1 MADINLKHLLA
12 MATISNTTN
21 TTYNDALTAFQ
32 NAYAG
37 ESFNPDKD
45 QRLIFAQWNGKGTS
59 FYANGVLYDIYGNR
73 LKSAA
78 STLNGATA
86 TESATGTYTYTT
98 TYTLEDNSTS
108 TSSFQIA
115 LGNGIKGAV
124 AGNVLTMSV
133 TRTGVSSANW
143 SSLTD
148 ISESFQTVIT
158 NNALA
163 DGENLTETTN
173 KLDAKILGLALEVV
187 ANEAACAAA
196 LQSLRT
202 IIGLEENFSIPT
214 SSTYVA
220 GQTNIV
226 TAIDALESRLRS
238 VETLPTFDVVVLG
251 DAELPTASADTYHK
265 IYLKTA
271 TGSATQNVYKE
282 YITVR
287 SGVEGAYTYSW
298 ELIGDT
304 AIDLTG
310 YLKTVTVNGK
320 AYSNAS
326 GSSID
331 LGTVVNEI
339 ESGNSEQL
347 TATSN
352 VTEGVNKVTIT
363 PVTATVTQATD
374 TLSSDSETALLKGDA
389 IAKIKAYVDD
399 QVKIIWEAISL

>member
-21 TTYNDALTAFQ
+21 TTYNDALTAFK

-148 ISESFQTVIT
+148 ISEAFQTVIT

-187 ANEAACAAA
+187 ANEATCAAA
-196 LQSLRT
+196 FQSLRT

-238 VETLPTFDVVVLG
+238 VESLPTFDVVVLG
-251 DAELPTASADTYHK
+251 DAELPTASADTYYK

-287 SGVEGAYTYSW
+287 SGNEGAYTYSW

-339 ESGNSEQL
+339 ESGNSNQL

>member
-37 ESFNPDKD
+37 ESFGTDKD

-115 LGNGIKGAV
+115 LGDGIKGAV

-148 ISESFQTVIT
+148 ISESFQTVIA

-163 DGENLTETTN
+163 DGENITTTTN

-187 ANEAACAAA
+187 ANEAATAAA
-196 LQSLRT
+196 FQSLRT
-202 IIGLEENFSIPT
+202 TIGLEENFSVPA

-226 TAIDALESRLRS
+226 TAIEGLNSRLS
-238 VETLPTFDVVVLG
+238 AVETLPTFDVVVLG

-287 SGVEGAYTYSW
+287 SGVQGAYTYSW

-331 LGTVVNEI
+331 LGEIVNKV

-352 VTEGVNKVTIT
+352 TADGVNTVTIT

-374 TLSSDSETALLKGDA
+374 TLSSDSDVALLKGDA

>member
-37 ESFNPDKD
+37 ESFSPDKD

-78 STLNGATA
+78 TALNGAAA

-115 LGNGIKGAV
+115 LGDGIKGAV

-163 DGENLTETTN
+163 DGENITTTTN

-187 ANEAACAAA
+187 TNEATVATA

-238 VETLPTFDVVVLG
+238 VESLPTFDVVVLG

-265 IYLKTA
+265 LYLKTA
-271 TGSATQNVYKE
+271 TGTGAQNVYKE

-331 LGTVVNEI
+331 LGEIVNKV
-339 ESGNSEQL
+339 ESGNSNQL

-352 VTEGVNKVTIT
+352 VADGVNTVTIT

-374 TLSSDSETALLKGDA
+374 TLSSDSDVALLKGDA

>member
-21 TTYNDALTAFQ
+21 TTYNDALTAFK

-202 IIGLEENFSIPT
+202 IIGLEENFRIPT

-238 VETLPTFDVVVLG
+238 VESLPTFDVVVLG
-251 DAELPTASADTYHK
+251 DAELPTASADTYYK

>member
-59 FYANGVLYDIYGNR
+59 FYANGVLFDIYGNR

-78 STLNGATA
+78 STLNGAAA

-115 LGNGIKGAV
+115 LGDGIKGAV

-148 ISESFQTVIT
+148 ISESFQTVIA

-163 DGENLTETTN
+163 DGENITTTTN

-187 ANEAACAAA
+187 ANEAATAAA
-196 LQSLRT
+196 FQSLRT
-202 IIGLEENFSIPT
+202 TIGLEENFSVPASNAYT
-214 SSTYVA
+214 H
-220 GQTNIV
+220 GKGNIIAAV
-226 TAIDALESRLRS
+226 EDLNSRLNA

-331 LGTVVNEI
+331 LGEIVNKV
-339 ESGNSEQL
+339 ESGNSNQL

-352 VTEGVNKVTIT
+352 VADGVNTVTIT

-374 TLSSDSETALLKGDA
+374 TLSSDSDVALLKGDA

>member
-21 TTYNDALTAFQ
+21 TTYNDALTTFK

-59 FYANGVLYDIYGNR
+59 FYANGVLYDIYGSR

-143 SSLTD
+143 SSLTG

-265 IYLKTA
+265 IYLKTS

-287 SGVEGAYTYSW
+287 SGNEGAYTYSW

-331 LGTVVNEI
+331 LGEIVNKV
-339 ESGNSEQL
+339 ESGNSNQL

-352 VTEGVNKVTIT
+352 VADGVNTVTIT
-363 PVTATVTQATD
+363 PVTATVTQAAD
-374 TLSSDSETALLKGDA
+374 TLSSDSDVALLKGDA

>member
-21 TTYNDALTAFQ
+21 TTYNDALTAFK

-59 FYANGVLYDIYGNR
+59 FYANGVLYDIYGSR

-143 SSLTD
+143 SSLTG

-238 VETLPTFDVVVLG
+238 VESLPTFDVVVLG

-265 IYLKTA
+265 IYLKTS

-287 SGVEGAYTYSW
+287 SGNEGAYTYSW

-331 LGTVVNEI
+331 LGEIVNKV
-339 ESGNSEQL
+339 ESGNSNQL

-352 VTEGVNKVTIT
+352 VADGVNTVTIT

-374 TLSSDSETALLKGDA
+374 ALSSDSDVALLKGDA

>member
-21 TTYNDALTAFQ
+21 TTYNDALTTFK

-238 VETLPTFDVVVLG
+238 VESLPTFDVVVLG

-287 SGVEGAYTYSW
+287 SGNEGAYTYSW

>member
-37 ESFNPDKD
+37 ESFGTDKD

-59 FYANGVLYDIYGNR
+59 FYANGVLFDIYGNR

-108 TSSFQIA
+108 TPSFQIA
-115 LGNGIKGAV
+115 LGDGIKGAV
-124 AGNVLTMSV
+124 ASNVLTMSV

-163 DGENLTETTN
+163 DGENITTTTN

-238 VETLPTFDVVVLG
+238 VESLPTFDVVVLG

-265 IYLKTA
+265 LYLKTA
-271 TGSATQNVYKE
+271 TGTGAQNVYKE

-287 SGVEGAYTYSW
+287 SGNEGAYTYSW

-331 LGTVVNEI
+331 LGEVVNKV
-339 ESGNSEQL
+339 ESGNSNQL

-352 VTEGVNKVTIT
+352 VAEGVNTVTIT
-363 PVTATVTQATD
+363 PVTATVTQAAD
-374 TLSSDSETALLKGDA
+374 TLSSDSDVALLTGDA

>member
-21 TTYNDALTAFQ
+21 TTYNDALTAFK

-238 VETLPTFDVVVLG
+238 VESLPTFDVVVLG

-287 SGVEGAYTYSW
+287 SGNEGAYTYSW

-352 VTEGVNKVTIT
+352 VTDGVNKVTIT

-374 TLSSDSETALLKGDA
+374 TLSSDSEAALLKGDA

>member
-37 ESFNPDKD
+37 ESFGTDKD

-73 LKSAA
+73 LKNAA

-202 IIGLEENFSIPT
+202 VIGLEENFSIPT
-214 SSTYVA
+214 SSTYTH
-220 GQTNIV
+220 GKGNIIAAV
-226 TAIDALESRLRS
+226 EDLNSRLNA

-339 ESGNSEQL
+339 ESGNSNQL

>member
-21 TTYNDALTAFQ
+21 TTYNDALTAFK

-196 LQSLRT
+196 FQSLRT

-238 VETLPTFDVVVLG
+238 VESLPTFDVVVLG
-251 DAELPTASADTYHK
+251 DAELPTASADTYYK

>member
-21 TTYNDALTAFQ
+21 TTYNDALTAFK

-115 LGNGIKGAV
+115 LGDGIKGAV

-163 DGENLTETTN
+163 DGENITTTTN

-187 ANEAACAAA
+187 TNEATVATA

-238 VETLPTFDVVVLG
+238 VESLPTFDVVVLG
-251 DAELPTASADTYHK
+251 DAELPTASADTYRK
-265 IYLKTA
+265 LYLKTA
-271 TGSATQNVYKE
+271 TGTGAQNVYKE

-310 YLKTVTVNGK
+310 YLKTVTVNNK
-320 AYSNAS
+320 AYSNAT

-331 LGTVVNEI
+331 LGEIVNKV
-339 ESGNSEQL
+339 ESGNTNQL

-352 VTEGVNKVTIT
+352 VVDGVNTVTIT

-374 TLSSDSETALLKGDA
+374 TLSSDSDVALLKGDA

>member
-1 MADINLKHLLA
+1 

-21 TTYNDALTAFQ
+21 TTYNDALTTFK

-59 FYANGVLYDIYGNR
+59 FYANGVLYDIYGSR

-143 SSLTD
+143 SSLTG

-238 VETLPTFDVVVLG
+238 VESLPTFDVVVLG

-287 SGVEGAYTYSW
+287 SGNEGAYTYSW

-331 LGTVVNEI
+331 LGEIVNKV
-339 ESGNSEQL
+339 ESGNSNQL
-347 TATSN
+347 TATNN
-352 VTEGVNKVTIT
+352 VADGVNTVTIT
-363 PVTATVTQATD
+363 PVTATVTQAAD
-374 TLSSDSETALLKGDA
+374 ALSSDSDVALLKGDA

>member
-21 TTYNDALTAFQ
+21 TTYNDALTAFK

-238 VETLPTFDVVVLG
+238 VESLPTFDVVVLG
-251 DAELPTASADTYHK
+251 DTELPTASADTYHK

-331 LGTVVNEI
+331 LGEVVNKV
-339 ESGNSEQL
+339 ESGNSNQL

-352 VTEGVNKVTIT
+352 TTDGVNTVTIT

-374 TLSSDSETALLKGDA
+374 TLSSDSDVALLKGDA

>member
-21 TTYNDALTAFQ
+21 TTYNDALTTFK

-148 ISESFQTVIT
+148 ISEAFQTVIT

-226 TAIDALESRLRS
+226 TAIDTLESRLRS
-238 VETLPTFDVVVLG
+238 VESLPTFDVVVLG

-287 SGVEGAYTYSW
+287 SGNEGAYTYSW

>member
-163 DGENLTETTN
+163 DGENLTATTN

-187 ANEAACAAA
+187 ANEATVATALNTIRTSVGLATDGAISDTNAYTHGKGNIIAAVED
-196 LQSLRT
+196 L
-202 IIGLEENFSIPT
+202 N
-214 SSTYVA
+214 
-220 GQTNIV
+220 
-226 TAIDALESRLRS
+226 SRLNA

-265 IYLKTA
+265 IYLKAA

-287 SGVEGAYTYSW
+287 SGNEGAYTYSW

-339 ESGNSEQL
+339 ESGNTEQL

>member
-12 MATISNTTN
+12 IATISNTTN
-21 TTYNDALTAFQ
+21 TTYNDALTAFK

-196 LQSLRT
+196 FQSLRT

-238 VETLPTFDVVVLG
+238 VESLPTFDVVVLG
-251 DAELPTASADTYHK
+251 DAELPTASADTYYK

>member
-21 TTYNDALTAFQ
+21 TTYNDALTTFK

-59 FYANGVLYDIYGNR
+59 FYANGVLYDIYGSR

-78 STLNGATA
+78 STLNGAAA

-143 SSLTD
+143 SSLTG

-238 VETLPTFDVVVLG
+238 VESLPTFDVVVLG

-265 IYLKTA
+265 IYLKTS

-287 SGVEGAYTYSW
+287 SGNEGAYTYSW

-331 LGTVVNEI
+331 LGEIVNKV
-339 ESGNSEQL
+339 ESGNSNQL

-352 VTEGVNKVTIT
+352 VADGVNTVTIT
-363 PVTATVTQATD
+363 PVTATVTQAAD
-374 TLSSDSETALLKGDA
+374 TLSSDSDVALLKGDA

>member
-21 TTYNDALTAFQ
+21 TTYNDALTTFK

-59 FYANGVLYDIYGNR
+59 FYANGVLYDIYGSR

-143 SSLTD
+143 SSLTG

-287 SGVEGAYTYSW
+287 SGNEGAYTYSW

-331 LGTVVNEI
+331 LGEIVNKV
-339 ESGNSEQL
+339 ESGNSNQL

-352 VTEGVNKVTIT
+352 VADGVNTVTIT
-363 PVTATVTQATD
+363 PVTATVTQAAD
-374 TLSSDSETALLKGDA
+374 ALSSDSDVALLKGDA

>member
-37 ESFNPDKD
+37 ESFGTDKD

-115 LGNGIKGAV
+115 LGDGIKGAV

-163 DGENLTETTN
+163 DGENITTTTN

-238 VETLPTFDVVVLG
+238 VESLPTFDVVVLG

-331 LGTVVNEI
+331 LGEIVNKV
-339 ESGNSEQL
+339 ESGNSNQL

-352 VTEGVNKVTIT
+352 VAEGVNTVTIT
-363 PVTATVTQATD
+363 PVTATVTQAAD
-374 TLSSDSETALLKGDA
+374 TLSSDSDVALLKGDA

>member
-21 TTYNDALTAFQ
+21 TTYSDALTAFQ

-196 LQSLRT
+196 FQSLRT

-220 GQTNIV
+220 GQANIV
-226 TAIDALESRLRS
+226 TAIDALESRLQS
-238 VETLPTFDVVVLG
+238 VESLPTFDVVVLG

-265 IYLKTA
+265 LYLKTA

-287 SGVEGAYTYSW
+287 SGSEGAYTYSW

-331 LGTVVNEI
+331 LGEIVNKV
-339 ESGNSEQL
+339 ESGNTNQL

-352 VTEGVNKVTIT
+352 VVDGVNTVTIT
-363 PVTATVTQATD
+363 PVTATVTQAEN
-374 TLSSDSETALLKGDA
+374 TLSSDSDVALLKGDA

>member
-37 ESFNPDKD
+37 ESFGTDKD

-187 ANEAACAAA
+187 ANEATVATALNTIRTSVGLATDGTVSDTNAYTHGKANIIAAVED
-196 LQSLRT
+196 L
-202 IIGLEENFSIPT
+202 N
-214 SSTYVA
+214 
-220 GQTNIV
+220 
-226 TAIDALESRLRS
+226 SRLNA

-287 SGVEGAYTYSW
+287 SGNEGAYTYSW

-339 ESGNSEQL
+339 ESGNTEQL

-363 PVTATVTQATD
+363 PVTATVTQAAD

>member
-37 ESFNPDKD
+37 ESFGTDKD

-173 KLDAKILGLALEVV
+173 KLDAKILSLALEVV
-187 ANEAACAAA
+187 ANEATVATALNTIRTSVGLATDGTISDTNAYTHGKGNIIAAVED
-196 LQSLRT
+196 L
-202 IIGLEENFSIPT
+202 N
-214 SSTYVA
+214 
-220 GQTNIV
+220 
-226 TAIDALESRLRS
+226 SRLNA

-287 SGVEGAYTYSW
+287 SGNEGAYTYSW

>member
-21 TTYNDALTAFQ
+21 TTYNDALTTFK

-59 FYANGVLYDIYGNR
+59 FYANGVLYDIYGSR

-78 STLNGATA
+78 STLNGAAA

-143 SSLTD
+143 SSLTG

-287 SGVEGAYTYSW
+287 SGNEGAYTYSW

-331 LGTVVNEI
+331 LGEIVNKV
-339 ESGNSEQL
+339 ESGNSNQL

-352 VTEGVNKVTIT
+352 VADGVNTVTIT
-363 PVTATVTQATD
+363 PVTATVTQAAD
-374 TLSSDSETALLKGDA
+374 ALSSDSDVALLKGDA

>member
-21 TTYNDALTAFQ
+21 TTYNDALTTFK

-59 FYANGVLYDIYGNR
+59 FYANGVLYDIYGSR

-78 STLNGATA
+78 STLNGAAA

-143 SSLTD
+143 SSLTG

-238 VETLPTFDVVVLG
+238 VESLPTFDVVVLG

-287 SGVEGAYTYSW
+287 SGNEGAYTYSW

-331 LGTVVNEI
+331 LGEIVNKV
-339 ESGNSEQL
+339 ESGNSNQL

-352 VTEGVNKVTIT
+352 VADGVNTVTIT
-363 PVTATVTQATD
+363 PVTATVTQAAN
-374 TLSSDSETALLKGDA
+374 TLSSDSDVALLKGDA

>member
-37 ESFNPDKD
+37 ESFGTDKD

-115 LGNGIKGAV
+115 LGDGIKGAV

-226 TAIDALESRLRS
+226 TAIDALESRLQS
-238 VETLPTFDVVVLG
+238 VESLPTFDVVVLG

-271 TGSATQNVYKE
+271 TGTGAQNVYKE

-287 SGVEGAYTYSW
+287 SGNEGAYTYSW

-331 LGTVVNEI
+331 LGEIVNKV
-339 ESGNSEQL
+339 ESGNSNQL

-352 VTEGVNKVTIT
+352 VADGVNTVTIT
-363 PVTATVTQATD
+363 PVTATVTQAED
-374 TLSSDSETALLKGDA
+374 TLSSDSDVALLKGDA

>member
-21 TTYNDALTAFQ
+21 TTYNDALTALQ

-78 STLNGATA
+78 STLNGAAA

-148 ISESFQTVIT
+148 ISEAFQTVIT

-187 ANEAACAAA
+187 ANEATVATA

-226 TAIDALESRLRS
+226 TAIDALDSRLRS
-238 VETLPTFDVVVLG
+238 VESLPTFDVVVLG

-287 SGVEGAYTYSW
+287 SGVQGAYTYSW

-331 LGTVVNEI
+331 LGEVVNKV
-339 ESGNSEQL
+339 ESGNSNQL

-352 VTEGVNKVTIT
+352 TVDGVNTVTIT

-374 TLSSDSETALLKGDA
+374 TLSSDSDVALLKGDA

>member
-21 TTYNDALTAFQ
+21 TTYNDALTTFQ

-214 SSTYVA
+214 SSTYTY
-220 GQTNIV
+220 GKGNIIAAV
-226 TAIDALESRLRS
+226 EDLNSRLNA

-339 ESGNSEQL
+339 ESGNSNQL

>member
-37 ESFNPDKD
+37 ESFGPDKD

-163 DGENLTETTN
+163 DGENITTTTN

-196 LQSLRT
+196 FQSLRT

-238 VETLPTFDVVVLG
+238 VESLPTFDVVVLG

-265 IYLKTA
+265 LYLKTA
-271 TGSATQNVYKE
+271 TGTGAQNVYKE

-287 SGVEGAYTYSW
+287 SGNEGAYTYSW

-320 AYSNAS
+320 AYSNAT

-331 LGTVVNEI
+331 LGEVVNKV
-339 ESGNSEQL
+339 ESGNTNQL
-347 TATSN
+347 TATNN
-352 VTEGVNKVTIT
+352 VVDGVNTVTIT

-374 TLSSDSETALLKGDA
+374 TLSSDSEVALLKGDA

>member
-37 ESFNPDKD
+37 ESFGTDKD

-226 TAIDALESRLRS
+226 TAIDALESRLQS
-238 VETLPTFDVVVLG
+238 VESLPTFDVVVLG

-265 IYLKTA
+265 LYLKTA
-271 TGSATQNVYKE
+271 TGTGAQNVYKE

-287 SGVEGAYTYSW
+287 SGNEGAYTYSW

-331 LGTVVNEI
+331 LGEIVNKV
-339 ESGNSEQL
+339 ESGNSNQL

-352 VTEGVNKVTIT
+352 VTDGVNTVTIT
-363 PVTATVTQATD
+363 PVTATVTQAED
-374 TLSSDSETALLKGDA
+374 TLSSDSDVALLKGDA

>member
-37 ESFNPDKD
+37 ESFGTDKD

-73 LKSAA
+73 LKNTAT
-78 STLNGATA
+78 TLNGATA

-108 TSSFQIA
+108 TSVFQLA

-148 ISESFQTVIT
+148 ISEAFQTVIT

-187 ANEAACAAA
+187 ANEAATAAA
-196 LQSLRT
+196 FQSLRT
-202 IIGLEENFSIPT
+202 TIGLEENFSVPA

-220 GQTNIV
+220 GQANIV
-226 TAIDALESRLRS
+226 TAIEGLNSRLS
-238 VETLPTFDVVVLG
+238 AVETLPTFDVVVLG

-265 IYLKTA
+265 LYLKTA
-271 TGSATQNVYKE
+271 TGTGAQNVYKE

-287 SGVEGAYTYSW
+287 SGNEGAYTYSW

-310 YLKTVTVNGK
+310 YLKTVTVNNK
-320 AYSNAS
+320 AYSNAT

-331 LGTVVNEI
+331 LGEIVNKV
-339 ESGNSEQL
+339 ESGNSNQL

-352 VTEGVNKVTIT
+352 TVDGVNTVTIT
-363 PVTATVTQATD
+363 PVTATVTQAVD
-374 TLSSDSETALLKGDA
+374 TLSSDSDVALLKGDA

>member
-21 TTYNDALTAFQ
+21 TTYNDALTTFK

-59 FYANGVLYDIYGNR
+59 FYANGVLYDIYGSR
-73 LKSAA
+73 LKSTA

-143 SSLTD
+143 SSLTG

-287 SGVEGAYTYSW
+287 SGNEGAYTYSW

-331 LGTVVNEI
+331 LGEIVNKV
-339 ESGNSEQL
+339 ESGNSNQL

-352 VTEGVNKVTIT
+352 VADGVNTVTIT
-363 PVTATVTQATD
+363 PVTATVTQAAD
-374 TLSSDSETALLKGDA
+374 ALSSDSDVALLKGDA

>member
-21 TTYNDALTAFQ
+21 TTYNDALTAFK

-124 AGNVLTMSV
+124 ADNVLTMSV

-187 ANEAACAAA
+187 ANEATCAAA

-238 VETLPTFDVVVLG
+238 VESLPTFDVVVLG
-251 DAELPTASADTYHK
+251 DAQLPTASADTYHK

>member
-37 ESFNPDKD
+37 ESFGTDKD

-115 LGNGIKGAV
+115 LGDGIKGAV

-163 DGENLTETTN
+163 DGENITTTTN

-238 VETLPTFDVVVLG
+238 VESLPTFDVVVLG

-265 IYLKTA
+265 LYLKTA
-271 TGSATQNVYKE
+271 TGTGAQNVYKE

-320 AYSNAS
+320 AYSNAT

-331 LGTVVNEI
+331 LGEIVNKV
-339 ESGNSEQL
+339 ESGNSNQL

-352 VTEGVNKVTIT
+352 VADGVNTVTIT
-363 PVTATVTQATD
+363 PVTATVTQAAD
-374 TLSSDSETALLKGDA
+374 TLSSDSDVALLKGDA

>member
-21 TTYNDALTAFQ
+21 TTYNDALTTFK

-59 FYANGVLYDIYGNR
+59 FYANGVLYDIYGSR

-143 SSLTD
+143 SSLTG

-238 VETLPTFDVVVLG
+238 VESLPTFDVVVLG

-265 IYLKTA
+265 IYLKTS

-287 SGVEGAYTYSW
+287 SGNEGAYTYSW

-331 LGTVVNEI
+331 LGEIVNKV
-339 ESGNSEQL
+339 ESGNSNQL

-352 VTEGVNKVTIT
+352 VADGVNTVTIT

-374 TLSSDSETALLKGDA
+374 ALSSDSDVALLKGDA

>member
-37 ESFNPDKD
+37 ESFSPDKD

-78 STLNGATA
+78 STLNGAAA

-238 VETLPTFDVVVLG
+238 VESLPTFDVVVLG

-287 SGVEGAYTYSW
+287 SGNEGAYTYSW

-331 LGTVVNEI
+331 LGEIVNKV
-339 ESGNSEQL
+339 ESGNTNQL

-352 VTEGVNKVTIT
+352 VADGVNTVTIT

-374 TLSSDSETALLKGDA
+374 TLSSDSDVALLKGDA

>member
-37 ESFNPDKD
+37 ESFGTDKD

-187 ANEAACAAA
+187 ANEATVATALNTIRTSVGLATDGTISDANAYTHGKGNIIAAVED
-196 LQSLRT
+196 L
-202 IIGLEENFSIPT
+202 N
-214 SSTYVA
+214 
-220 GQTNIV
+220 
-226 TAIDALESRLRS
+226 SRLNA